1 MGATCQ
7 QHRRRCCC
15 HGRCYRR
22 IDVLVITVAAL
33 LLAGSPTSP
42 VVPGAYAAGGQVSEI
57 DIVEELPPR
66 SLIGTVRTNPDVA
79 ELLNGTGGSSLRFNF
94 RYPNS
99 AHASLFSID
108 ERSGNITTSRRI
120 DREQLC
126 PSSASA
132 CHLSLDVTVL
142 PKRFFRIIRVRINVA
157 DVNDNSPTFGDPRVR
172 VEVRENAAPGLV
184 ISLPSAE
191 DADSGEFGVRRYEI
205 TPLPAS
211 SVDYPFRL
219 TVRHS
224 SSSSSDD
231 DGGDDDGGGE
241 TSREVF
247 LTVTGRLDRETRSS
261 YQFRLT
267 AFDGGQPAP
276 RTGTVD
282 VTVVVVDAN
291 DNSPRFDVSSY
302 EADVDEN
309 QSIGTTIVRVHA
321 SDPDDGPNGEVVY
334 RIADQAPTRTSGSGS
349 SSSAV
354 GGEADVSGPFAIN
367 SRTGEVYV
375 SGLLDAEQHAGYQ
388 LTVVAA
394 DRGVGSLPAYAR
406 VTIRVTDANDN
417 QPTILVNSMT
427 ESGRV
432 EVVENAAVGVFVAF
446 VSARDA
452 DSGKNGAVDCVLT
465 AGNNRFRLEPVAGG
479 GGGGGSSGGG
489 EYKLMTTT
497 TFDREAAD
505 RHYVTLRCA
514 DNGSPP
520 LSSTAE
526 VEIDVVDE
534 NDNAPTFDGGPMHS
548 VAMLEGNYVGVVVVA
563 MNASDPDAGPN
574 GRLTYRMQPEEGTP
588 EGAADIDAQ
597 SGAVYATTSFDYE
610 TRREYRYVEL
620 TRRDWT
626 DQMCMMHEQLECESE
641 REYECI

>member
-1 MGATCQ
+1 LYYNFQVKKTSFTNMGATFQ
-7 QHRRRCCC
+7 QYRCFHDGYDRRFS
-15 HGRCYRR
+15 
-22 IDVLVITVAAL
+22 VLVITLAAL
-33 LLAGSPTSP
+33 LLTGSPTSP
-42 VVPGAYAAGGQVSEI
+42 VVPGASAAGGHVYEI

-66 SLIGTVRTNPDVA
+66 SLIGTVRTHPDVA
-79 ELLNGTGGSSLRFNF
+79 ELLNGTGGSSLRFGF

-108 ERSGNITTSRRI
+108 DRSGNMTTSRRI

-126 PSSASA
+126 PSSAST
-132 CHLSLDVTVL
+132 CHLSLDITVT
-142 PKRFFRIIRVRINVA
+142 PKRFFRIIRVRVNVA
-157 DVNDNSPTFGDPRVR
+157 DINDNSPTFGDTRVR
-172 VEVRENAAPGLV
+172 VDVRENAAPGLV

-205 TPLPAS
+205 TPLPVS

-224 SSSSSDD
+224 SSPSSDD
-231 DGGDDDGGGE
+231 DGGDGGGE
-241 TSREVF
+241 ASTEVF
-247 LTVTGRLDRETRSS
+247 LTVTGRLDRETRPS

-267 AFDGGQPAP
+267 AYDGGQPTP
-276 RTGTVD
+276 RTGSVD

-291 DNSPRFDVSSY
+291 DNNPRFDVSSY
-302 EADVDEN
+302 EADVSEN
-309 QSIGTTIVRVHA
+309 QPIGTTIVRVHA
-321 SDPDDGPNGEVVY
+321 SDPDDGLNGEIVY
-334 RIADQAPTRTSGSGS
+334 KIADQSPTKASGSGS
-349 SSSAV
+349 SSSSSSASAT
-354 GGEADVSGPFAIN
+354 GGDADVSGPFAIN

-417 QPTILVNSMT
+417 QPTIVVNSMT
-427 ESGRV
+427 KSGRV
-432 EVVENAAVGVFVAF
+432 EVVENAAAGVFIAF

-452 DSGKNGAVDCVLT
+452 DSGKSGAVDCTLT
-465 AGNNRFRLEPVAGG
+465 AGNNRFRLEPVA
-479 GGGGGSSGGG
+479 GGGSSGGG

-497 TFDREAAD
+497 TFDREVAD

-526 VEIDVVDE
+526 VEIDVIDE
-534 NDNAPTFDGGPMHS
+534 NDNAPTFDAGPMHS

-563 MNASDPDAGPN
+563 MNTSDPDAGPN
-574 GRLTYRMQPEEGTP
+574 GRVTYRMQPEEGTP

-597 SGAVYATTSFDYE
+597 SGVVYATTSFDYE
-610 TRREYRYVEL
+610 TRREYRYVNL
-620 TRRDWT
+620 
-626 DQMCMMHEQLECESE
+626 S
-641 REYECI
+641 